1 MNKATVLEPI
11 QLDSKEEAI
20 FKEKWCK
27 IQKYLKELGMGL
39 DVTTTFEEMLSE
51 LSMTN
56 DEYMKAV

>member
-39 DVTTTFEEMLSE
+39 DVTTTFEVEPYILLREAPTS
-51 LSMTN
+51 
-56 DEYMKAV
+56 KFA